1 MKKILSIIAGILA
14 VASCEFPDANSFSV
28 KNCGDYL
35 NYKDGTLSNDY
46 GTKLT
51 VVEDQTDK
59 NWAVEGSRMYAVF
72 DVLNANY
79 DVTLKSYMLATM
91 KPVSGKFDDPTVEA
105 ADPIEIMDC
114 SIAGFCLNV
123 IFNYY
128 YKEGSDVLHK
138 TDLYY
143 NDDKEILTLRLVHEG
158 GGESPVN
165 FDADA
170 LKTTSAVICFP
181 LTNLIPEGE
190 LRTVVIEYDYLTK
203 DLNDQNISVHTSKA
217 LYNQQVLF

>member
-1 MKKILSIIAGILA
+1 MKKILSIIAGIIA
-14 VASCEFPDANSFSV
+14 VASCQFPDANSFSM

-35 NYKDGTLSNDY
+35 NYKDGNLSNDY
-46 GTKLT
+46 GTTLT
-51 VVEDQTDK
+51 IVDDQTDK
-59 NWAVEGSRMYAVF
+59 KWNVEGSRMYAVF
-72 DVLNANY
+72 DILNANY
-79 DVTLKSYMLATM
+79 DISLKSYMMATM
-91 KPVSGKFDDPTVEA
+91 KPLSGKYEEDIMDPV
-105 ADPIEIMDC
+105 DPIEIMDC

-128 YKEGSDVLHK
+128 YKEGSEVQHK

-143 NDDKEILTLRLVHEG
+143 KDDREILTLYLVHDG

-165 FDADA
+165 FDTDA
-170 LKTTSAVICFP
+170 LKTSSAVMCFP

-203 DLNDQNISVHTSKA
+203 DIDDNYVATHTSKA

>member
-1 MKKILSIIAGILA
+1 MKKILSIIAGIIAL
-14 VASCEFPDANSFSV
+14 ASCQFPDSNSLSI

-35 NYKDGTLSNDY
+35 NYKEGKLSNDY
-46 GTKLT
+46 GTTLT

-79 DVTLKSYMLATM
+79 DITLKSYMMATM
-91 KPVSGKFDDPTVEA
+91 KPISGKYEEDFMDPV
-105 ADPIEIMDC
+105 DPIEIMDC

-128 YKEGSDVLHK
+128 YKEGSEVQHK
-138 TDLYY
+138 TELYY
-143 NDDKEILTLRLVHEG
+143 KDDREILTLYLVHDG

-165 FDADA
+165 FDTDA
-170 LKTTSAVICFP
+170 LKTTSTVMCFP

-203 DLNDQNISVHTSKA
+203 DINDKYISSHTSKA